1 MSSAADLAREYTGL
15 DLGARQHFE
24 RLMST
29 WSLLADLCFAD
40 LLLHVPLDE
49 FSLADAGGPPTPTGE
64 AMLVRGLH
72 FVVLGQMRPTT
83 SQTLFGNDL
92 VGEVVA
98 GNDVPL
104 VLEAWRQGTIVLG
117 ERALE
122 TEGEGEPTLARY
134 QCIPVRFAGEVVGV
148 LSRVW
153 SPTAG
158 RRAGGLERTYV
169 RLFQRLATM
178 VTAGVYPFL
187 TDEAVEDAPRVG
199 DGVVVLDAERRVSF
213 ASPNAVNA
221 LHRMG
226 IVSAIVGST
235 LAELGADSAAVTLA
249 FERQLPVTEE
259 IERRPDVIVL
269 VRAIP
274 LIDEGEVTGAA
285 VLVRD
290 VTDLRRRDRLLLSK
304 DAAIREVHHR
314 VKNNLQ
320 TISSLLRLQ
329 SRRLTEPAAR
339 IPLLEAERRV
349 RAIALVHEIL
359 AREPGEQVPFDEI
372 VPALVQLGRDASIG
386 RSDVAVEVHGD
397 VGEIVADVATPLAVV
412 IAELLQNAS
421 EHAFGP
427 VYGGVPSDTVELD
440 AGHLPQVDLAFH
452 HDEHELE
459 VVVRDNG
466 SGFPPGFDL
475 DRSRSLGLS
484 IVRDLVRSQLGGTIS
499 IENDG
504 GAKVRLL
511 VPLAAP
517 IEAR

>member
-40 LLLHVPLDE
+40 LLLYVPLDE
-49 FSLADAGGPPTPTGE
+49 FSLADAGGPPTPNGE

-104 VLEAWRQGTIVLG
+104 VLEAWRHGTIVLG

-122 TEGEGEPTLARY
+122 TEGEGEATLARY

-169 RLFQRLATM
+169 RLFERLATM